1 MSEFTREEIVEAA
14 EQMETNNYKVVIGR
28 RINTLLAKHNK
39 SQKEL
44 AEYIGVLPNVISY
57 FCKGTRTPNTEQII
71 KIADFFDVTTDY
83 LLGLTDIKKEEPAP
97 SANDTSS
104 NNNNSLSHI
113 NDTSKSKICQELIS
127 QAQTDLLTIYDG
139 MSEGEC
145 RAWELGELFKT
156 LEFAKKAGEQGTNV

>member
-1 MSEFTREEIVEAA
+1 MSEFTREQIIEAA

-28 RINTLLAKHNK
+28 RINTLFAKHNK

-104 NNNNSLSHI
+104 NNNSLSQV
-113 NDTSKSKICQELIS
+113 NDSTALKICQGALLKIEKCS
-127 QAQTDLLTIYDG
+127 SDGWTRGYCTAVREMFEAQK
-139 MSEGEC
+139 EE
-145 RAWELGELFKT
+145 
-156 LEFAKKAGEQGTNV
+156 TNV